1 MTKGT
6 CNLKLRV
13 RVRMGD
19 VKEILVRKIDLGVAA
34 ASPYFH
40 EDVSVSYLYLM
51 VAQRFLRRWIDCFP
65 RE

>member
-1 MTKGT
+1 
-6 CNLKLRV
+6 
-13 RVRMGD
+13 MGD

-51 VAQRFLRRWIDCFP
+51 LA
-65 RE
+65 